1 VVVIVFVLVMMEVV
15 HLAQSVQQTISNVK
29 VNVVHRDIVAWIA
42 LVVIVMVIM
51 EAEALVLA
59 LPLLHIVVDITVVLF
74 LVGQIALILTTVKT
88 ASAVALVFAHQIALV
103 LNHQNLVDQRIRVLV
118 LMVEIV
124 VVVLDTVAAIVPV
137 TIHPYPV

>member
-59 LPLLHIVVDITVVLF
+59 PPFLHIVVDITVVLF